1 MCLFF
6 RCLPACLPAAFM
18 VALSIAFNQVGGTGP
33 VTWLIVADAFGSCV
47 YLIDLVMGF
56 HTGVLV
62 RWDSRALVVRGGC
75 GCFLVS
81 AFVCCCPCMR
91 M

>member
-1 MCLFF
+1 
-6 RCLPACLPAAFM
+6 M

-47 YLIDLVMGF
+47 YLLDLVMGF